1 MPHYRDGTEVKL
13 GDIAKGKG
21 YNVKNDA
28 GELKEIVGAV
38 VGITPD
44 SKSCNIQIAHVVTH
58 EMPDAAPPDYRF
70 YTQTCVIGCGAN
82 GGASGTPKVAATARL
97 EYGQCDAFELV
108 HRG

>member
-1 MPHYRDGTEVKL
+1 MPHYRDGTEVKI

-21 YNVKNDA
+21 YNVPT
-28 GELKEIVGAV
+28 EIVGTV

-44 SKSCNIQIAHVVTH
+44 SKSCNIQIAHVLASDL
-58 EMPDAAPPDYRF
+58 PDVPPPDYRF

-97 EYGQCDAFELV
+97 EYGQCDAFELI